1 MIMEPMLKDYSN
13 IDWGGCKEDLK

>member
-1 MIMEPMLKDYSN
+1 MEPMLKDYSN

>member
-1 MIMEPMLKDYSN
+1 MIMEPMLKGYSN